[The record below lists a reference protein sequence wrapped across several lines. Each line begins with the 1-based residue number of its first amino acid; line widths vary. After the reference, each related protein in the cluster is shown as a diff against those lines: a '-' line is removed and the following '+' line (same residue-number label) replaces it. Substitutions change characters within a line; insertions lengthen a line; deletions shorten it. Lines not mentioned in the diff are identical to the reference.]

1 MISTMA
7 MTIMAAMVMGVAI
20 GAVMA
25 LMTTLAL
32 LAAERN
38 AEATLELE

>member
-1 MISTMA
+1 MTSTTA

-25 LMTTLAL
+25 L
-32 LAAERN
+32 LAAERITV
-38 AEATLELE
+38 ATLELEWSAE